1 MISLDEALYLIRSTL
16 DPVDKETIPLTRAHG
31 RTLAVPVIAARTQPP
46 FAASAMDGYAVR
58 SASLTGQSVSLRLSG
73 ESAAGR
79 ASPAPVGIGVAFRI
93 STGAPMP
100 VGADQVVIQENCSR
114 EGDNIITAEPS
125 RPGANIRK
133 VGVDFSTGDRLL
145 DAGRKL
151 SAAGLSLVASAGLS
165 DVFVCRQP
173 AVGLLSTGDELVEIG
188 QTAGPDQI
196 INSLGPGL
204 TALVRKWGGQP
215 RYLGIARDDPEDVR
229 EKLMAGNGLDLL
241 VTIGGA
247 SVGDHDHLRKEF
259 AVLGGELVFEKIAIK
274 PGKPTWFGRLGP
286 IPVIGLPG
294 NPVSAMVMARLC
306 LKAAMDRLLGS
317 ESPVLFPSA
326 KLGMDLPANGPRENL
341 IRAHYDVVSGQIAP
355 LVNQDSSA
363 LSALVASN
371 ALIRRPANA
380 AAARAGE
387 GVTFLP
393 LDMQ

>member
-16 DPVDKETIPLTRAHG
+16 DPVDMETIPLTRAHG
-31 RTLAVPVIAARTQPP
+31 RTLAASVIAARTQPP

-58 SASLTGQSVSLRLSG
+58 SAELSGQSVTLHLTG
-73 ESAAGR
+73 ESAAGH
-79 ASPAPVGIGVAFRI
+79 ASLARIGPGEAFRI

-100 VGADQVVIQENCSR
+100 DGADQVVIQENCQR
-114 EGDNIITAEPS
+114 DNQSVITSEPA
-125 RPGANIRK
+125 RPGANIREA
-133 VGVDFSTGDRLL
+133 GVDFSSGDTLL
-145 DAGRKL
+145 EAGQKL
-151 SAAGLSLVASAGLS
+151 TPAAISLAASGGHAAVS
-165 DVFVCRQP
+165 VCRQP
-173 AVGLLSTGDELVEIG
+173 TVGLLSTGDELVEIG

-204 TALVRKWGGQP
+204 TALVREWGGQP

-247 SVGDHDHLRKEF
+247 SVGAHDHLRKEF
-259 AVLGGELVFEKIAIK
+259 AGLDGELVFEKIAIK
-274 PGKPTWFGRLGP
+274 PGKPTWFGRLGTT
-286 IPVIGLPG
+286 PVLGLPG

-306 LKAAMDRLLGS
+306 LKPAMDRLLGS
-317 ESPVLFPSA
+317 EDPALFRPA
-326 KLGMDLPANGPRENL
+326 RLGVDLPPNGPRENM
-341 IRAHYDVVSGQIAP
+341 IRARFDALTGLIAP
-355 LVNQDSSA
+355 LGNQDSSA

>member
-73 ESAAGR
+73 ESAAGH
-79 ASPAPVGIGVAFRI
+79 ASPAPVGIDEAFRI

-100 VGADQVVIQENCSR
+100 EGADQVVIQENCSR

>member
-73 ESAAGR
+73 ESAPGH
-79 ASPAPVGIGVAFRI
+79 ASPAPVGSDEAFRI

-100 VGADQVVIQENCSR
+100 EGADQVVIQENCPR

>member
-73 ESAAGR
+73 ESAPGH
-79 ASPAPVGIGVAFRI
+79 ASPAPVGIGEAFRI

-100 VGADQVVIQENCSR
+100 EGADQVVIQENCTR

>member
-100 VGADQVVIQENCSR
+100 EGADQVVIQENCTR

>member
-1 MISLDEALYLIRSTL
+1 
-16 DPVDKETIPLTRAHG
+16 
-31 RTLAVPVIAARTQPP
+31 
-46 FAASAMDGYAVR
+46 
-58 SASLTGQSVSLRLSG
+58 
-73 ESAAGR
+73 
-79 ASPAPVGIGVAFRI
+79 
-93 STGAPMP
+93 
-100 VGADQVVIQENCSR
+100 
-114 EGDNIITAEPS
+114 
-125 RPGANIRK
+125 
-133 VGVDFSTGDRLL
+133 
-145 DAGRKL
+145 
-151 SAAGLSLVASAGLS
+151 
-165 DVFVCRQP
+165 
-173 AVGLLSTGDELVEIG
+173 
-188 QTAGPDQI
+188 
-196 INSLGPGL
+196 
-204 TALVRKWGGQP
+204 
-215 RYLGIARDDPEDVR
+215 
-229 EKLMAGNGLDLL
+229 MAGNGLDLL

>member
-73 ESAAGR
+73 ESAAGH
-79 ASPAPVGIGVAFRI
+79 ASPAPVGIGEAFRI

-100 VGADQVVIQENCSR
+100 EGADQVVIQENCTR